1 MGFENYIADAPS
13 PVERYWD
20 LFAQNSERRFL
31 ITSMKGQDLVGVPT
45 LDTMLDRTH
54 PDACFNLVTAA
65 RAYRIPY
72 KHVAWIQ
79 ELVPGARASDGL
91 PQVPEPCMPPRLR

>member
-31 ITSMKGQDLVGVPT
+31 ITSMKGQ
-45 LDTMLDRTH
+45 R
-54 PDACFNLVTAA
+54 
-65 RAYRIPY
+65 
-72 KHVAWIQ
+72 
-79 ELVPGARASDGL
+79 
-91 PQVPEPCMPPRLR
+91 PRLRRASTSARTLYAIRVCVEDGSEIRNISINFL